1 MPSSLPEWVQQ
12 QRVTHCWELKNHF
25 RVTAFLGFSGA
36 PLSMARHRTIPPTPA
51 HSPVTKTHYFKTSI
65 CLADLR
71 HKAILYLPGTED
83 SSIGIMPA
91 SSLHPEQET
100 LDDVHWSICCLVLMA
115 SLDTKRLSKES
126 LEGNKG

>member
-1 MPSSLPEWVQQ
+1 MAAAAACHTLLGTEEPLQG
-12 QRVTHCWELKNHF
+12 HCI
-25 RVTAFLGFSGA
+25 SGLLWGTSFHGKA
-36 PLSMARHRTIPPTPA
+36 QNKSPPTPA